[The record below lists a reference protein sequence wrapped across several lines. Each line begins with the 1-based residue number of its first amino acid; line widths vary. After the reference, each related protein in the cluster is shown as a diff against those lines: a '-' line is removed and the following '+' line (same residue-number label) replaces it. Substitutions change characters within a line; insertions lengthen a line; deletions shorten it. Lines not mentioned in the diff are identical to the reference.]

1 MLFLISGDTLGSMV
15 YVPCEVLKQ
24 RMQVSLMLYSPV
36 FPFYFCFFVLFF
48 KMIKSVLRQR
58 EDVEKLF
65 RRNWEMGCV
74 GVRCYIYCSFIDLE
88 TNFVGSRQQ

>member
-1 MLFLISGDTLGSMV
+1 
-15 YVPCEVLKQ
+15 
-24 RMQVSLMLYSPV
+24 
-36 FPFYFCFFVLFF
+36 
-48 KMIKSVLRQR
+48 MIKSVLRQR

-88 TNFVGSRQQ
+88 TNL

>member
-1 MLFLISGDTLGSMV
+1 
-15 YVPCEVLKQ
+15 
-24 RMQVSLMLYSPV
+24 
-36 FPFYFCFFVLFF
+36 
-48 KMIKSVLRQR
+48 MIKSVLRQR

-65 RRNWEMGCV
+65 RRNWEMGFV